1 MFTFRRLTL
10 LFFIILASLNL
21 WNIFNNNSASG
32 FMHAH
37 AAPLY
42 GGLFLLYFGISLAMA
57 FLPCSNFHHPVVC
70 RGRTDEKS
78 VSITFDDGPDN
89 MKTPMVL
96 EVLKKHD
103 VQAAFFCIGKKLAG
117 NAGLLKKIMN
127 EGHLIGNHSYSHSV
141 WFDLFPARKM
151 RAELLET
158 DRLIKTI
165 TGKAPLFFRPPFGVV
180 NPMVGKAAKR
190 MDLRL
195 ICWDIRSLDTMNS
208 SPQKIKHRI
217 LSQLRPG
224 SIILL
229 HDHTPFTE
237 HHLDDLI
244 VAIREAGYGIV
255 PLDKLLQIPA
265 YAS

>member
-1 MFTFRRLTL
+1 MVTFRRLTL

-21 WNIFNNNSASG
+21 WNIFNNNSANG
-32 FMHAH
+32 FIHAH

-42 GGLFLLYFGISLAMA
+42 GGLFLFYFGISLAMA

-70 RGRTDEKS
+70 RGKTDENS
-78 VSITFDDGPDN
+78 VSITFDDGPDPA
-89 MKTPMVL
+89 KTSMVL

-103 VQAAFFCIGKKLAG
+103 VQAAFFCIGKKLTD
-117 NAGLLKKIMN
+117 NARLLKKMVD

-141 WFDLFPARKM
+141 WFDLFPTRKM
-151 RAELLET
+151 SSELLET
-158 DRLIKTI
+158 NRLIKTI
-165 TGKAPLFFRPPFGVV
+165 TGNSPLFFRPPFGVV

-190 MDLRL
+190 MDLRM
-195 ICWDIRSLDTMNS
+195 ICWNIRSLDTLNTN
-208 SPQKIKHRI
+208 PQKITHRI

-229 HDHTPFTE
+229 HDHTRFTE
-237 HHLDDLI
+237 YHLDNLI
-244 VAIREAGYGIV
+244 VAIREAGFGIV